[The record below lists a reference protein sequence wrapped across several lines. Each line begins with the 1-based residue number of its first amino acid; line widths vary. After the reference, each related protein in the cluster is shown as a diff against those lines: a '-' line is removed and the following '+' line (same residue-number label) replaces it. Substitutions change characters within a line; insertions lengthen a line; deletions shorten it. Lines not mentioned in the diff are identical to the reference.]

1 MNSRARFAAVL
12 ILIACAA
19 GMSGT
24 HAQSPSSQDRPAVT
38 FQTEVDYVDVDVVVT
53 DQQGNFVRGLT
64 RDDFEVLEDG
74 KPVKLDT
81 FSTVEIPIER
91 YDQKLFGGQ
100 RTSAED
106 VRSNRSTLAGRFY
119 VIVLDDVGTSPLRSQ
134 YVIKAAR
141 QFVEQ
146 HFAANDTAAIVYT
159 SGRRE
164 RAQDFTSDRQLLLAS
179 IDKFM
184 GSKLRSSTLDK
195 LDGYYMQKLL
205 EEGLAAQNNGEKV
218 DDATLRNANP
228 FSRGDGYPN
237 RSYDQNDIERGQRAL
252 GVLGQIK

>member
-159 SGRRE
+159 SGRRRSEE
-164 RAQDFTSDRQLLLAS
+164 RRVG
-179 IDKFM
+179 KEC
-184 GSKLRSSTLDK
+184 RSRWSAC
-195 LDGYYMQKLL
+195 
-205 EEGLAAQNNGEKV
+205 E
-218 DDATLRNANP
+218 
-228 FSRGDGYPN
+228 
-237 RSYDQNDIERGQRAL
+237 
-252 GVLGQIK
+252 